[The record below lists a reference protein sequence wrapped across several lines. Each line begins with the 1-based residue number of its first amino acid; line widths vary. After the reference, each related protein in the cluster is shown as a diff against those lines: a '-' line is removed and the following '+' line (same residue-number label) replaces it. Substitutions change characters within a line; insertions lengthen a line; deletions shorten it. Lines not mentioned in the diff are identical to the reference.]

1 METGGRVRTERR
13 LAAILAA
20 DVAGYSRLI
29 GADEEGTLGRLRS
42 IRAKVID
49 PIIAEHRGRLVKTTG
64 DGLLVEFGSVV
75 DALRCATEVQRD
87 MAQRNS
93 ETAEP
98 ERIEYRIGVHQG
110 DIVVEGDDI
119 LGDGVNIAARLE
131 GLAAPG
137 GICVSGRV
145 QEDTAGRLGLSFED
159 LGEQVLKNIA
169 RTVRVYSI
177 SAAALPALPPGMNTS
192 KTANPPPAS
201 PPLLSIVVLPLA
213 NLSGHAA
220 QDYFADAITDDLTT
234 DLSRIAE
241 SFVIARNS
249 AFTYKGKSVDTK
261 QISRDLGVRYI
272 VQGSV
277 RRTGEHVR
285 VNVQLI
291 EAANGAQLW
300 AERFET
306 TRSDLDEAQE
316 EIVSRLAHT
325 LNRELVVA
333 EFGHI
338 ERQQK
343 LHPDARDLIMRGW
356 AWWHRPTTTPARQEA
371 RRAFEQALAM
381 EPDSIGAKIGLAATV
396 TQIMVE
402 GSSSSFSKDEA
413 LAERLF
419 RDVLE
424 RDTHHPVARAQM
436 ALLRRVQNRLNDAQV
451 EAEMAVALDRNN
463 ELALKQLGQIM
474 LFQGDPAAGI
484 PHLEKAVRLNPRGPN
499 LWSIQ
504 WPLGQ
509 CHLLLG
515 NVDEA
520 IALFRKA
527 RAANPNAYYLYL
539 NLSGA
544 LGLQG
549 DLDEARS
556 ALAEALRL
564 KPEVDSLARYRA
576 ATPWITNTRHWALRE
591 KSLNVG
597 LRRAGFREE

>member
-1 METGGRVRTERR
+1 METGGRNRAERR

-49 PIIAEHRGRLVKTTG
+49 PIIADHRGRLVKTTG

-192 KTANPPPAS
+192 KTANPPPAA

-343 LHPDARDLIMRGW
+343 LHPDARDL
-356 AWWHRPTTTPARQEA
+356 
-371 RRAFEQALAM
+371 
-381 EPDSIGAKIGLAATV
+381 
-396 TQIMVE
+396 
-402 GSSSSFSKDEA
+402 
-413 LAERLF
+413 
-419 RDVLE
+419 
-424 RDTHHPVARAQM
+424 
-436 ALLRRVQNRLNDAQV
+436 
-451 EAEMAVALDRNN
+451 
-463 ELALKQLGQIM
+463 
-474 LFQGDPAAGI
+474 
-484 PHLEKAVRLNPRGPN
+484 
-499 LWSIQ
+499 
-504 WPLGQ
+504 
-509 CHLLLG
+509 
-515 NVDEA
+515 
-520 IALFRKA
+520 
-527 RAANPNAYYLYL
+527 
-539 NLSGA
+539 
-544 LGLQG
+544 
-549 DLDEARS
+549 
-556 ALAEALRL
+556 
-564 KPEVDSLARYRA
+564 
-576 ATPWITNTRHWALRE
+576 
-591 KSLNVG
+591 
-597 LRRAGFREE
+597 

>member
-371 RRAFEQALAM
+371 RRAFEPALAM